1 MNYHHYPGVG
11 NRGGAGHNQGADFR
25 QGQNPLSRPYTGPHG
40 TYGLGNPASPPQAPH
55 AQISQTAAAPSLL
68 PAIVP
73 NHLPEANI
81 TPAPPKKGFSLA
93 NLASMAN
100 LTEIKGFVDRMGGLD
115 GILST
120 VTKVQKV
127 VGSIS
132 QMAPL
137 VKVLFGSF
145 GKKSISQSDELNSER
160 KPTRR
165 KRPRSGSG
173 SGSGKARS
181 GASGKRRS
189 SKRRR

>member
-11 NRGGAGHNQGADFR
+11 NRSGAGHNQDAAYR
-25 QGQNPLSRPYTGPHG
+25 QGQIPLSRPYTGPHG
-40 TYGLGNPASPPQAPH
+40 SYGQGNTTPPLLQPQ
-55 AQISQTAAAPSLL
+55 AQISQTAVNPSLL

-73 NHLPEANI
+73 NQLPDVNA
-81 TPAPPKKGFSLA
+81 APPKKGFSLA
-93 NLASMAN
+93 NLPN

-145 GKKSISQSDELNSER
+145 GKKSISQNDENNSIR
-160 KPTRR
+160 RPARR
-165 KRPRSGSG
+165 KRPRTGTGTGSG
-173 SGSGKARS
+173 RPRS
-181 GASGKRRS
+181 GTSGKRRS
-189 SKRRR
+189 AKRRR